1 MSPLLSSVL
10 GVILDRFLGE
20 PTHWHPLVGFGR
32 LAGALEKRLNRQH
45 LETDELKVRGF
56 ISLLVLLVPF
66 MYVAYILSSF
76 GIFGTLIDI
85 ALIYLAI
92 GSRSLQEHAQ
102 RVYEALSDRNLDEAR
117 TQIGMLVSRD
127 TSSLDEKQIA
137 KAGVESVLE
146 NGCDAIFGALFWF
159 VIAGAPGVV
168 MYRLANT
175 LDAMWGYKNE
185 RFLYF
190 GWAAAKLDDILN
202 YIPARLTALTYAFL
216 GNYQNAIH
224 CWRTQGSNWKSPNA
238 GPVMSAGAGALSV
251 QIGGSAIYHGNEE
264 YRPVLGKGREPE
276 IEDIKKSINLVRR
289 GIWLWLAA
297 FVLLW
302 AISNNA

>member
-1 MSPLLSSVL
+1 LSPLLSSVL

-20 PTHWHPLVGFGR
+20 PTRWHPLVGFGR
-32 LAGALEKRLNRQH
+32 LAGAIEKRLNRLH
-45 LETDELKVRGF
+45 LETDELKVRGL

>member
-1 MSPLLSSVL
+1 LSPLLSSVL

-20 PTHWHPLVGFGR
+20 PTRWHPLVGFGR
-32 LAGALEKRLNRQH
+32 FAGALEKRLNRQH

-56 ISLLVLLVPF
+56 ISLLMLLVPF

-76 GIFGTLIDI
+76 GIIGTLIDI

-92 GSRSLQEHAQ
+92 GSRSLQEHAL

-117 TQIGMLVSRD
+117 THIGMLVSRD

-216 GNYQNAIH
+216 GNYQNAIY

-264 YRPVLGKGREPE
+264 YRPMLGKGHEPE
-276 IEDIKKSINLVRR
+276 IEDIKRSITLVRR
-289 GIWLWLAA
+289 GVWLWLAA
-297 FVLLW
+297 FVLFW

>member
-20 PTHWHPLVGFGR
+20 PTRWHPLVGFGR
-32 LAGALEKRLNRQH
+32 FAGALEKRLNRQH
-45 LETDELKVRGF
+45 LETDELKVRGL
-56 ISLLVLLVPF
+56 ISLLMLLVPF

-76 GIFGTLIDI
+76 GIIGTLIDI

-92 GSRSLQEHAQ
+92 GSRSLQEHAL

-117 TQIGMLVSRD
+117 THIGMLVSRD

-224 CWRTQGSNWKSPNA
+224 CWRTQGNNWKSPNA

-264 YRPVLGKGREPE
+264 YRPTLGKGHEPE
-276 IEDIKKSINLVRR
+276 IEDIKRSITLVRR
-289 GIWLWLAA
+289 GVWLWLAA